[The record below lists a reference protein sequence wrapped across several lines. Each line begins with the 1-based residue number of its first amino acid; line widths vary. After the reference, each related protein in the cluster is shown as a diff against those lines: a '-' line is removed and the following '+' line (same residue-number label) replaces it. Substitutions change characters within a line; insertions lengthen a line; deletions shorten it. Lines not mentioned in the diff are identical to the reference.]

1 MAVPAAAE
9 LAQQA
14 RRAGDAGPQCPTRP
28 PIRTDPDRICRAETP
43 TTGRSSATARCIGPE
58 MLVTLMA
65 ERRMSPASSV
75 NVVSPARSTAPGASR
90 ATSSHTVRSRRL
102 PTRRHRKSLP
112 MKCRATRRTCR
123 CPNVWF
129 PDRARRHGDERRSGK
144 TVPAQQRIHARVCCL
159 WKGKGEIGRA
169 FRQVQHRTDAE
180 VTIDRVNIEH
190 RYRNMVCVG
199 KPAALARALPR
210 MFARFGGKGTRCRSP
225 HACPRPVESDA
236 HRRAGRQHEHGGAEL
251 AMQVDDEI
259 IAVGTQPRRK
269 PRVIDERR
277 QRPGSDQSSRANS
290 MTLEMA
296 GLCRNNSAIAGVTS
310 QSICADE

>member
-1 MAVPAAAE
+1 
-9 LAQQA
+9 
-14 RRAGDAGPQCPTRP
+14 
-28 PIRTDPDRICRAETP
+28 
-43 TTGRSSATARCIGPE
+43 
-58 MLVTLMA
+58 
-65 ERRMSPASSV
+65 MSPASSV
-75 NVVSPARSTAPGASR
+75 NVVSPARSTAPGALCHLFHR
-90 ATSSHTVRSRRL
+90 ALTAIAPSNA
-102 PTRRHRKSLP
+102 KSADEMPCHLGELAAAP
-112 MKCRATRRTCR
+112 M
-123 CPNVWF
+123 F
-129 PDRARRHGDERRSGK
+129 GLPDRARRHGDERRSGK
-144 TVPAQQRIHARVCCL
+144 TVPAQQRVHARVCCL

-180 VTIDRVNIEH
+180 VTIDRVNIEI

-210 MFARFGGKGTRCRSP
+210 MFARCGGKGTRCRSP

-277 QRPGSDQSSRANS
+277 QRPGSRPIVAGEFDDVGDGRIVPQQLGDCRRNQPVDLRRRI
-290 MTLEMA
+290 TLPQFVEYRH
-296 GLCRNNSAIAGVTS
+296 GLRDV
-310 QSICADE
+310 ADGR